1 MSDKEKA
8 PRPASRRPSYLSGP
22 VQAPKDP
29 PTGAAPKTEETTQ
42 AQDVPD
48 KELLSWKVWLLPRR
62 PAVSAIVVVSLLAC
76 IAVAYWYVPNILFIV
91 VITMVLI
98 NRLGPYLFPVTYTL
112 TEQTAGYKTVGAK
125 DVRQW
130 SKIFTYYEFPDGVLL
145 SNDTRGLRGR
155 LREGLFMY
163 YELGADNK
171 DQVLDIVKSKL
182 KPPAEAM
189 APNPDAEKEKGG
201 IASALRRIRKLKD
214 KD

>member
-22 VQAPKDP
+22 AQAPKAP
-29 PTGAAPKTEETTQ
+29 PPDAAPKREETKG
-42 AQDVPD
+42 AQEVTD
-48 KELLSWKVWLLPRR
+48 KELVSWKVWLLPRR
-62 PAVSAIVVVSLLAC
+62 PRVSAFVVVALLGC
-76 IAVAYWYVPNILFIV
+76 IGVAYWQFPNFVFVAI
-91 VITMVLI
+91 ITMILI

-112 TEQTAGYKTVGAK
+112 TEQTAGYKTVGAR
-125 DVRQW
+125 DVRPW

-145 SNDTRGLRGR
+145 SHDTRGIRGR

-163 YELGADNK
+163 YEAGAANK
-171 DQVLDIVKSKL
+171 DQVLDVVKSKL

-189 APNPDAEKEKGG
+189 APNPDAERDRGG
-201 IASALRRIRKLKD
+201 IGSALRRVRKLKN